1 MANKESVRLALLL
14 ACCFVLPYGMAEGKK
29 VTLTGYLIDQMCG
42 GGIKDVSKAKE
53 HTKECALMDQCA
65 QSGHGIFADGKFVN
79 FDPAGSGRAK
89 DLLDKSAT
97 EKDIQVIVEGTQ
109 DGDVLSLTSIQ
120 EK

>member
-1 MANKESVRLALLL
+1 
-14 ACCFVLPYGMAEGKK
+14 MAEGKK

-42 GGIKDVSKAKE
+42 GGIEDVSKAKE
-53 HTKECALMDQCA
+53 HTKALMDQCA
-65 QSGHGIFADGKFVN
+65 QSGYGIFADGKFVN

-109 DGDVLSLTSIQ
+109 DGDVLILTSIQ